1 MRDAWRV
8 VTHHPGRSRSEP
20 SIRLLVG
27 FLAIAAALAAVLLV
41 LGRVPWCE
49 CGTIKLWHG
58 VVRSSENSQH
68 LADWYTFTHVLHGF
82 GLYALLALFGRR
94 LPPGARFLLAM
105 AGEAAWEAF
114 ENTSFVIERYRA
126 ETISLDYY
134 GDSVV
139 NAVGDLLTAALGF
152 LFAARAPVRATVA
165 AAIALEL
172 FLAWAIRDNLTLN
185 VVMLLYPFA
194 AIRGWQAGA

>member
-1 MRDAWRV
+1 MTPSAS
-8 VTHHPGRSRSEP
+8 TGR
-20 SIRLLVG
+20 LVAG
-27 FLAIAAALAAVLLV
+27 FLAIAAALAVVLLA
-41 LGRVPWCE
+41 LGREPWCT

-68 LADWYTFTHVLHGF
+68 LTDWYTFTHLLHGF
-82 GLYALLALFGRR
+82 GFYAALALVARR
-94 LPPGARFLLAM
+94 LPLGTRFLLAM

-139 NAVGDLLTAALGF
+139 NALGDLLATAAGF
-152 LFAARAPVRATVA
+152 VFAARAPVWATVA
-165 AAIALEL
+165 ALLALEGL
-172 FLAWAIRDNLTLN
+172 LAWFIRDNLTLN
-185 VVMLLYPFA
+185 ILMLLWPIE
-194 AIRGWQAGA
+194 AIQAWQAGA